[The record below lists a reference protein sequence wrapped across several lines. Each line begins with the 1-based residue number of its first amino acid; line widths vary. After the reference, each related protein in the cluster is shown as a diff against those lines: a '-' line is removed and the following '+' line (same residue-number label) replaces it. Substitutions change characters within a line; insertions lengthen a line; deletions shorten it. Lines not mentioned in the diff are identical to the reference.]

1 MSGLNSV
8 LTLSGLAE
16 LTRAELQ
23 DRVERIEVVED
34 KVLAEQKE
42 MLLCVH
48 SCSDSPGDAMTFG
61 QRAAFFSNG

>member
-1 MSGLNSV
+1 MLTFSGF
-8 LTLSGLAE
+8 AD

-34 KVLAEQKE
+34 RVLAEQKE

-48 SCSDSPGDAMTFG
+48 SFSDSPGGAMTCG
-61 QRAAFFSNG
+61 QHAAFYSNGSS